1 MKAEVSSRAVIQSQ
15 VQIMRSLEGEMQVYN
30 EWVTGLL
37 KDVGFNDCVLELFL
51 EDKVFLFEGF

>member
-15 VQIMRSLEGEMQVYN
+15 VQIMRSLEGEMQVNN

-37 KDVGFNDCVLELFL
+37 EDVGFNDCVLELFL